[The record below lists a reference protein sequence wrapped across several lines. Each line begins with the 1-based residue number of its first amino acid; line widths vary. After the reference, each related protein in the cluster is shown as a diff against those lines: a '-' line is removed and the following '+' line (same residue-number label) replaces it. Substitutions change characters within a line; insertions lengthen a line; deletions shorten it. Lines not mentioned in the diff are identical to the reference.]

1 MRTRTRS
8 LIGLC
13 AVFVALCGCKAGED
27 YVNVHKLD
35 RDGGEALLDAGRPD
49 ASQSTAGSRGGR
61 GDGSDASNGGDSGSR
76 LDGAVTDGGL
86 IVLPDG
92 RVIGGNQDGG
102 GFAPEIDVSACSI
115 ANDESFEI
123 AVPFV
128 RDGFAIAAGHTDFGL
143 AHLRDADCKHAI
155 DAAVVSSTS
164 GVPMP
169 HTVIDGCDTMRDV
182 TLVGLPD
189 GYQLAWTDNV
199 TNTIELH
206 TMKLDTM
213 LRVPDGTER
222 TTLTQNALFE
232 RNPVAAALNGEPLIA
247 WVGDDSGD
255 RRILVQRPGTPAVE
269 VVPEAAGRDPIELA
283 FAQVGPDHMD
293 VAWVEEV
300 ANRGI
305 WLLPLDDQ
313 ATPQGD
319 PLRLTDFAAP
329 GSTVDIAGRP
339 EDGGSV
345 VYSVGIDATNFEV
358 RWRRLW
364 ADGTLRG
371 DEVKVIA
378 SPLQGKD
385 ASIARLG
392 GGYVIAYRAIPDGH
406 VITEPEVRL
415 AFVSKDG
422 NLNKDAQGRLV
433 TFPIVPAARDG
444 SPIQAEVSVDG
455 ELLIAFVDGSD
466 SAQNV
471 LRVIRR
477 RLDCPL

>member
-1 MRTRTRS
+1 MHASTRS
-8 LIGLC
+8 LLRLC
-13 AVFVALCGCKAGED
+13 AVIVALSGCDSGED
-27 YVNVHKLD
+27 YINAHKLD
-35 RDGGEALLDAGRPD
+35 RDGGEALLDSGHTD
-49 ASQSTAGSRGGR
+49 AAQANGGNGSGG
-61 GDGSDASNGGDSGSR
+61 GNSGSNGSGL
-76 LDGAVTDGGL
+76 LDGALSDGGL

-92 RVIGGNQDGG
+92 RVIGGDEDGG
-102 GFAPEIDVSACSI
+102 GMFAPEIDVSACSI

-128 RDGFAIAAGHTDFGL
+128 RDGFGIAAGHTDFGL

-164 GVPMP
+164 GIPTP
-169 HTVIDGCDTMRDV
+169 HSVLDGCDTMRDV

-189 GYQLAWTDNV
+189 GYQLVWTDNF
-199 TNTIELH
+199 TNSIELH

-213 LRVPDGTER
+213 LEAADDAER
-222 TTLTQNALFE
+222 TTLTENALFE
-232 RNPVAAALNGEPLIA
+232 RNPVAAALNGEPMIA

-255 RRILVQRPGTPAVE
+255 RRILVQKPGTPAVE
-269 VVPEAAGRDPIELA
+269 VVPEPAGRDPIELA
-283 FAQVGPDHMD
+283 LSQVGPDHMA

-305 WLLPLDDQ
+305 WLLPLDTL
-313 ATPQGD
+313 AAPQGE
-319 PLRLTDFAAP
+319 PLLLTDFAAS
-329 GSTVDIAGRP
+329 GSTVDIAGRQ

-345 VYSVGIDATNFEV
+345 VYSVGIDQTNFEV

-371 DEVKVIA
+371 DEVKVVS

-422 NLNKDAQGRLV
+422 NLSKDAQGRLIS
-433 TFPIVPAARDG
+433 FPVVPAARDG
-444 SPIQAEVSVDG
+444 SPIQAEISVDG
-455 ELLIAFVDGSD
+455 QLLIAFVDGSD